1 MHRVGGRPGDQK
13 GFTVTIQTLGNILI
27 GVVLVGW
34 ILYRQL
40 TWRIVSISRMW
51 KLPLILG
58 AVGIFMLAQA
68 KNVHRITAL
77 DLTVLVIELVISLA
91 IGAVMGQMAVFRP
104 RDIRPGE
111 PGDPLAGRR
120 DGLVGGRA
128 GGRDRDR
135 DRVER
140 VLNADGTETVLET
153 RTGWWGLVL
162 WIVMILVRIGID
174 VVASDLGSV
183 LASATGVILVMV
195 AANRLARVF
204 VFAARVQKSN
214 AVTA

>member
-1 MHRVGGRPGDQK
+1 M
-13 GFTVTIQTLGNILI
+13 TIQTLGNILI

-58 AVGIFMLAQA
+58 AVGIFMLAQT
-68 KNVHRITAL
+68 KNVHQLTAL
-77 DLTVLVIELVISLA
+77 DLAVLVIELVISLA
-91 IGAVMGQMAVFRP
+91 IGAVMGQIAVFRP

-120 DGLVGGRA
+120 DGLGG
-128 GGRDRDR
+128 GRDR

-153 RTGWWGLVL
+153 RTGWWGLAL

-174 VVASDLGSV
+174 VVSSDLGSV
-183 LASATGVILVMV
+183 FASATGVILIMV

-204 VFAARVQKSN
+204 VFAARVQKSD